1 MRVETDAVM
10 VRKIVFY
17 KFHDVKMIYLLTQK
31 LLWNNNHH
39 TFLIHGFKTLYA
51 VHEINKS
58 CGIIPHEYQVSL
70 YYRSK
75 DICYRARTKH
85 GYKYTS
91 DSHRYWLDKQK
102 FGISHYSI
110 HPDHLR
116 CDCIPFYV
124 FCLSSYISRQI
135 MNYLQSFMRY

>member
-1 MRVETDAVM
+1 MPFWSEN
-10 VRKIVFY
+10 IFY

-31 LLWNNNHH
+31 LLWRSNHH
-39 TFLIHGFKTLYA
+39 TFLIHRFKQVYA
-51 VHEINKS
+51 VRDRNKS
-58 CGIIPHEYQVSL
+58 CEIIPHEYQVSL
-70 YYRSK
+70 YYRSR
-75 DICYRARTKH
+75 DIWYRVRTKH

-124 FCLSSYISRQI
+124 FCLSSYISR
-135 MNYLQSFMRY
+135 